1 LKEAKDMMRPKSS
14 RLTVAVLVAAAILIA
29 AGGAAI
35 GSNMGFKLNKPIV
48 LIPTGPPS
56 AKGDNWT
63 SFPFNNPY
71 GTVGQFC
78 SQTGITS
85 TGAATAPKASVTL
98 VNATTGVAQS
108 FTCGTSTANA
118 ANLPIDGRGIRIR
131 NPSVVGAPTSIII
144 VGSHNPTLGVT
155 VPKSGAGAI
164 GDFWFSVPYHT
175 TAVSFNDLCLSSGFT
190 STGPLTAPK
199 AQLTRVNSTTGVA
212 QSATCGTTTA
222 AATALVLGEAIRCR
236 EPNGPKTFIPAH
248 F

>member
-1 LKEAKDMMRPKSS
+1 MMRPKSS

-35 GSNMGFKLNKPIV
+35 GSNMGFKLNKPIAF
-48 LIPTGPPS
+48 IPTGPTS

-71 GTVGQFC
+71 GTAGQFC

-85 TGAATAPKASVTL
+85 TGAVTAPKAAITIVNPVTGS
-98 VNATTGVAQS
+98 AS
-108 FTCGTSTANA
+108 SCTCGTSTCNA
-118 ANLPIDGRGIRIR
+118 TNLPTDGRGIRIR
-131 NPSVVGAPTSIII
+131 QPNVVGAPTSIII

-175 TAVSFNDLCLSSGFT
+175 TAVSFNDLCLSSGLT
-190 STGPLTAPK
+190 SSGPLTAPK
-199 AQLTRVNSTTGVA
+199 AQLTRVNAITGVA
-212 QSATCGTTTA
+212 TSATCGTTTA
-222 AATALVLGEAIRCR
+222 GATALVLGEAVRCR

>member
-1 LKEAKDMMRPKSS
+1 M
-14 RLTVAVLVAAAILIA
+14 LI

-35 GSNMGFKLNKPIV
+35 ASNAGFKMNKSIV
-48 LIPTGPPS
+48 PQTATLGQN
-56 AKGDNWT
+56 GHYWT
-63 SFPFNNPY
+63 ALPYFNPY
-71 GTVGQFC
+71 QNGLDFC
-78 SQTGITS
+78 QKTGLVTAGFSQHFLF
-85 TGAATAPKASVTL
+85 KV
-98 VNATTGVAQS
+98 
-108 FTCGTSTANA
+108 GTSGIPLQSALSCSA
-118 ANLPIDGRGIRIR
+118 AAVFTLPDGEGIRITMLPG
-131 NPSVVGAPTSIII
+131 NPVQNIII